1 MGTPDEIWAY
11 TEKYITLLQNGGMD
25 FAHTYLPLIMG
36 GIVVYDRVIL
46 PGETLED
53 SLRDMSGVLEKRD
66 AEWEEAND
74 LIFLLTRELVNRS
87 LRLFGFQI

>member
-1 MGTPDEIWAY
+1 
-11 TEKYITLLQNGGMD
+11 
-25 FAHTYLPLIMG
+25 MG